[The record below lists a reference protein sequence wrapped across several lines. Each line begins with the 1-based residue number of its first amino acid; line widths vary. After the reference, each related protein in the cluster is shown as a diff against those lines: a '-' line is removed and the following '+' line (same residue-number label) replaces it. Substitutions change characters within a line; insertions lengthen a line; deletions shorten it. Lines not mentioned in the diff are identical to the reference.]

1 MNKLGAN
8 LLLGLGGL
16 LAFKSK
22 RGSRAEIIP
31 FPKWHRPSDGFI
43 NPLSVTTLPPEEKR
57 VAREMMAK
65 GYRFIIMMKGG
76 PEEGHSTWELYAK
89 TLDHAVK
96 VIGDYGVPPEVHELY
111 DPGDNPSLQGTI
123 PFPSGSRSLED
134 VVFLAQT
141 RGGKHY
147 HKIYR
152 ILSPDPDEELRRR
165 QALMQ
170 IIAGERLSRGQAAI
184 SPDSSEQK
192 LRKEYFQLFG
202 KDWASGEDYE
212 YDSPGSGMSGDFEWL
227 RYQTMKKVFEES
239 IRGRTYYV
247 LIKDKGF
254 FDPIEETGFSMK
266 GRDAVLGI
274 QEIYRDRNWR
284 QAQGKMDGYRFQAA
298 LHNLTQLGFPEF
310 NDILAAAQQHTVPL
324 QEGKRIKEDMAK
336 ANMAIDDET
345 LKIVHYIE
353 ELWKKAWTVEARK
366 SARKK
371 ARAKK

>member
-1 MNKLGAN
+1 
-8 LLLGLGGL
+8 
-16 LAFKSK
+16 
-22 RGSRAEIIP
+22 
-31 FPKWHRPSDGFI
+31 
-43 NPLSVTTLPPEEKR
+43 
-57 VAREMMAK
+57 
-65 GYRFIIMMKGG
+65 
-76 PEEGHSTWELYAK
+76 
-89 TLDHAVK
+89 
-96 VIGDYGVPPEVHELY
+96 
-111 DPGDNPSLQGTI
+111 
-123 PFPSGSRSLED
+123 
-134 VVFLAQT
+134 
-141 RGGKHY
+141 
-147 HKIYR
+147 
-152 ILSPDPDEELRRR
+152 
-165 QALMQ
+165 MQ